1 MAFLGSRRDFGKE
14 RTTMA
19 GQSQAVHSDEQPV
32 VIRRA
37 SAADAEVCGKICFEA
52 FRTLA
57 NRHNFPPDF
66 PVPEAS
72 IGVLSTMFS
81 HPGFYCV
88 VAERDGKI
96 IGSNC
101 LDERASIA
109 GVGPVTVDASAQ
121 NRAAGRALMQA
132 VLSRAVERKFA
143 GVRLVQAA
151 YHNRSLSLYAK
162 LGFVVR
168 EPLSCMQGPAI
179 RKMLPGYSIRP
190 AVAGDLRA
198 CNDLCLR
205 VHGYERSG
213 EMQDSIQHGAAS
225 VAERDGRVTA
235 YASSMA
241 LYGHAVGETNE
252 DLKALIAAA
261 AAFQGPG
268 ILVPSRNAELFRWC
282 LGSGLQVVQ
291 PLTLMTMGLYNE
303 PAGAYLPS
311 ILF

>member
-1 MAFLGSRRDFGKE
+1 V
-14 RTTMA
+14 A
-19 GQSQAVHSDEQPV
+19 GQSQAVHSGEPSM

-37 SAADAEVCGKICFEA
+37 SAADAEVCGRICFEA
-52 FRTLA
+52 FTALA

-66 PVPEAS
+66 PAPEVA
-72 IGVLSTMFS
+72 IGVLSAMFS

-88 VAERDGKI
+88 VAEQDEKI

-101 LDERASIA
+101 LDERTPIA
-109 GVGPVTVDASAQ
+109 GVGPITVDASVQ

-132 VLSRAVERKFA
+132 VLTRAAERRFA

-168 EPLSCMQGPAI
+168 EPLSCMQGPAMKKI
-179 RKMLPGYSIRP
+179 LPGYGVRP
-190 AVAGDLRA
+190 AVAGDLAA

-205 VHGYERSG
+205 VHGHDRGG
-213 EMQDSIQHGAAS
+213 EVQDAIQQGAAT
-225 VAERDGRVTA
+225 VAERDGRITA

-241 LYGHAVGETNE
+241 FSGHAIGETNE
-252 DLKALIAAA
+252 DLKALISAA

-282 LGSGLQVVQ
+282 LESGLRVVH
-291 PLTLMTMGLYNE
+291 PWTLMTMGLYNE

>member
-1 MAFLGSRRDFGKE
+1 
-14 RTTMA
+14 MA
-19 GQSQAVHSDEQPV
+19 GQSQAVHSGEPSV

-37 SAADAEVCGKICFEA
+37 SAADGEVCGRICFEA
-52 FRTLA
+52 FTALA
-57 NRHNFPPDF
+57 NFHNFPPDW
-66 PVPEAS
+66 PAPEVSVA
-72 IGVLSTMFS
+72 VLSGMFS

-88 VAERDGKI
+88 VAEQDGKV

-101 LDERASIA
+101 LDERSPIA
-109 GVGPVTVDASAQ
+109 GVGPITVDASVQ

-132 VLSRAVERKFA
+132 ALERAAERKFA

-168 EPLSCMQGPAI
+168 EPLSCMQGPAMK
-179 RKMLPGYSIRP
+179 KMLQGYLVRP
-190 AVAGDLRA
+190 AVAGDLAA

-205 VHGYERSG
+205 VHGHDRGG
-213 EMQDSIQHGAAS
+213 EVQDAIQHGAAT
-225 VAERDGRVTA
+225 VAEHDGRVTA
-235 YASSMA
+235 YASSMSFS
-241 LYGHAVGETNE
+241 GHAVGETNE

-282 LGSGLQVVQ
+282 LENGLRVVQ
-291 PLTLMTMGLYNE
+291 PMTLMTMGLYNE

-311 ILF
+311 VLF

>member
-1 MAFLGSRRDFGKE
+1 
-14 RTTMA
+14 MA
-19 GQSQAVHSDEQPV
+19 GKSQAVHSGEPSV
-32 VIRRA
+32 AIRRA
-37 SAADAEVCGKICFEA
+37 SAADAEVCGRICFEA
-52 FRTLA
+52 FTALS

-66 PVPEAS
+66 PAPEVS
-72 IGVLSTMFS
+72 IGMLSMMFS

-88 VAERDGKI
+88 VAEQDGKI

-101 LDERASIA
+101 LDERTPIA
-109 GVGPVTVDASAQ
+109 GVGPITVDASAQ
-121 NRAAGRALMQA
+121 NRAAGRALMHA
-132 VLSRAVERKFA
+132 VLTRAVQRKFA

-168 EPLSCMQGPAI
+168 EPLACMQGPAMN
-179 RKMLPGYSIRP
+179 KMLPGYGIRP
-190 AVAGDLRA
+190 AVAEDLAA

-205 VHGYERSG
+205 VHGHDRGG
-213 EMQDSIQHGAAS
+213 EVQDAIQQGTAV
-225 VAERDGRVTA
+225 VAERDGRVA
-235 YASSMA
+235 GYATSMA
-241 LYGHAVGETNE
+241 FSGHAVGETNE

-282 LGSGLQVVQ
+282 LESGLRVVQ

-303 PAGAYLPS
+303 PAGAYLSS